1 MCGILGY
8 LSGSQFIDRQE
19 FVGNLEL
26 INHRG
31 PDDWGVEEHKTN
43 KYVFF
48 QGFRRLSIIDLSNAG
63 HQPMTYENLTITFN
77 GEVYNYKEIK
87 EDLTKAG
94 YDFESQ
100 TDTEVILKS
109 IHYWGINKAVSRF
122 VGMFAIAVYN
132 NKSKELLLVRDRMG
146 IKPVYYY
153 HKEGTFIYSSEVKP
167 LINFKAVDKQI
178 NKGNLI
184 KFLSVGYVPAP
195 DTIFEYIKVLQPG
208 KILKFAS
215 GEINIDSY
223 WSLERVFNSR
233 IISDKPEKEIKH
245 HLKSLIETSVK
256 YRMVSDVPVGAFL
269 SGGVDSS
276 LTTAVMQSLSETAV
290 NTFTIGFK
298 EKKYN
303 EAGFAKEISQ
313 YLGTN
318 HYELYLSVDEAKKMI
333 PELIEKLDMPFGDSS
348 AIPMMLVSK
357 LASQNVTVVLSGDG
371 GDELFCGYNLYD
383 QALRLQKFKSFSKFA
398 KPFRNI
404 LFDSGFL
411 KKYYKYLILFYS
423 DNNTNI
429 INSGNIATQLF
440 ANRLIKGEKFKTGF
454 LFSVEDFNSTNI
466 QELNMLANINSY
478 LHDDILKKVDFA
490 TMAYSIE
497 SRVPLLDHRIVEY
510 SFEIPHNLKYHNG
523 TKKHI
528 LKEVLYDYVPKK
540 LLERPKKGFSV
551 PVFQWLHNDLFA
563 IVADSSN
570 PDFIDKQNIF
580 DKNAVKELI
589 SYFEKSPDNYFVNNV
604 MWNFVVFQQWYKN
617 NLI

>member
-1 MCGILGY
+1 
-8 LSGSQFIDRQE
+8 
-19 FVGNLEL
+19 
-26 INHRG
+26 
-31 PDDWGVEEHKTN
+31 
-43 KYVFF
+43 
-48 QGFRRLSIIDLSNAG
+48 
-63 HQPMTYENLTITFN
+63 
-77 GEVYNYKEIK
+77 
-87 EDLTKAG
+87 
-94 YDFESQ
+94 
-100 TDTEVILKS
+100 
-109 IHYWGINKAVSRF
+109 
-122 VGMFAIAVYN
+122 
-132 NKSKELLLVRDRMG
+132 
-146 IKPVYYY
+146 
-153 HKEGTFIYSSEVKP
+153 
-167 LINFKAVDKQI
+167 
-178 NKGNLI
+178 
-184 KFLSVGYVPAP
+184 
-195 DTIFEYIKVLQPG
+195 
-208 KILKFAS
+208 
-215 GEINIDSY
+215 
-223 WSLERVFNSR
+223 
-233 IISDKPEKEIKH
+233 
-245 HLKSLIETSVK
+245 
-256 YRMVSDVPVGAFL
+256 
-269 SGGVDSS
+269 
-276 LTTAVMQSLSETAV
+276 
-290 NTFTIGFK
+290 
-298 EKKYN
+298 
-303 EAGFAKEISQ
+303 
-313 YLGTN
+313 
-318 HYELYLSVDEAKKMI
+318 
-333 PELIEKLDMPFGDSS
+333 
-348 AIPMMLVSK
+348 
-357 LASQNVTVVLSGDG
+357 
-371 GDELFCGYNLYD
+371 
-383 QALRLQKFKSFSKFA
+383 
-398 KPFRNI
+398 
-404 LFDSGFL
+404 L

-454 LFSVEDFNSTNI
+454 LFSVDDFNSTNI